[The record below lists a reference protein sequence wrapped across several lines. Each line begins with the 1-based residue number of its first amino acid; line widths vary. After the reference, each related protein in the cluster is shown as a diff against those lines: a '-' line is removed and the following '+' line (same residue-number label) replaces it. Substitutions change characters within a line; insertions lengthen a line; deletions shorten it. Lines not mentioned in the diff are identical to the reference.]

1 MQPKW
6 IERALAP
13 AEQSTV
19 EWSCQPGPELTG
31 AVTDADTGQPIGG
44 ARIGLG
50 WVLDKA
56 VTSDAAGRYVMRG
69 FGSEYALVVHAEAPG
84 YDRFRVYIDP
94 DAKPA
99 QLDIALQRGVR
110 VVGRVVDVD
119 GKPIANAYV
128 AAVAGGAGGHVPWR
142 ACRTNADGEFVCDG
156 FPRRTEGLLMVRCAG
171 FASVVYWL
179 PRAAA
184 DGQIDFGS
192 VKLRAPQIVR
202 GIVQN
207 ADGSPAAG
215 LEVCL
220 QGVNADADWLGTIP
234 SSWWLLKNYAAERQ
248 VRTDANGA
256 FAFGD
261 VAPGEYTLSR
271 GSMMDLGPVAAYV
284 TVAAGTEVAPN
295 TLSR

>member
-1 MQPKW
+1 
-6 IERALAP
+6 
-13 AEQSTV
+13 
-19 EWSCQPGPELTG
+19 
-31 AVTDADTGQPIGG
+31 
-44 ARIGLG
+44 
-50 WVLDKA
+50 
-56 VTSDAAGRYVMRG
+56 
-69 FGSEYALVVHAEAPG
+69 
-84 YDRFRVYIDP
+84 
-94 DAKPA
+94 
-99 QLDIALQRGVR
+99 
-110 VVGRVVDVD
+110 
-119 GKPIANAYV
+119 
-128 AAVAGGAGGHVPWR
+128 
-142 ACRTNADGEFVCDG
+142 
-156 FPRRTEGLLMVRCAG
+156 MVRCAG

-284 TVAAGTEVAPN
+284 TVAAGTEVAPI